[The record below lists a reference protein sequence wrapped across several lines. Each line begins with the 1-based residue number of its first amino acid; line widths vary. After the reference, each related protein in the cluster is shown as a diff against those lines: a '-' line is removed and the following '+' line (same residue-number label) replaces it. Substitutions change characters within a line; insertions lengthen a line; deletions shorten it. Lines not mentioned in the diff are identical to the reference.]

1 MVVDTLGKMEVVSNM
16 VEEGETILSM
26 PQGMMGKIIGKAGSM
41 IREMRE
47 TSGASIEVTE
57 ADSKCTVTIR
67 GGKDQRDKAV
77 KMMGDLNNNNQNGF
91 RSKDV
96 RSARDRSVSPEV
108 AVMTYKTDPPPA
120 WGSVQYGAAVE
131 VVETEEEKK
140 GALID
145 WDNLNANREEMER
158 QRW

>member
-1 MVVDTLGKMEVVSNM
+1 MVDTLGKMEVVGNM
-16 VEEGETILSM
+16 VEEGETILGM

-57 ADSKCTVTIR
+57 ADFKCTVTIR

-77 KMMGDLNNNNQNGF
+77 KMIGDLNNNNQNGF

-120 WGSVQYGAAVE
+120 WGSVQYGSAVE

-140 GALID
+140 GALIFTFSG
-145 WDNLNANREEMER
+145 LAS
-158 QRW
+158 